1 MTILSW
7 VTKDTNIDF
16 MKFRKA
22 GYALSIAMVVLSV
35 VCIVFK
41 GFNYGIDFSGGIL
54 IELKS
59 PEKID
64 MEEVRKQLENVDLDD
79 VNLQSVGEAGDEMM
93 IRAQTRTTD
102 E

>member
-1 MTILSW
+1 MRIFSW

-22 GYALSIAMVVLSV
+22 GYALSIALVVLSV
-35 VCIVFK
+35 ACIVFK

-59 PEKID
+59 QERSTWKRCANSSPA
-64 MEEVRKQLENVDLDD
+64 LSL
-79 VNLQSVGEAGDEMM
+79 
-93 IRAQTRTTD
+93 TTSTCNRSAKAAAR
-102 E
+102 